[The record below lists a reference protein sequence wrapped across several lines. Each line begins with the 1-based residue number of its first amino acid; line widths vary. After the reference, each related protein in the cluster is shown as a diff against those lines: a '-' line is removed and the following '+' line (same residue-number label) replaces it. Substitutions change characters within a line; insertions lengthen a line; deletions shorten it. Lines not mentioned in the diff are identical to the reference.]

1 MLVLLSFETKS
12 MFPLVRCFGAE
23 FLFRSTDFEHGER
36 VSLRRVRWCAK
47 ECLILFV
54 YGHNSP
60 TFQIQIHYQ
69 SGDQQKVYLQISSW
83 DHGSDES
90 DDYSSDT
97 SDGEPGD
104 ASSAMFQRSRASP
117 MTSSKPILFQHVAG

>member
-83 DHGSDES
+83 DPGSDES

-117 MTSSKPILFQHVAG
+117 